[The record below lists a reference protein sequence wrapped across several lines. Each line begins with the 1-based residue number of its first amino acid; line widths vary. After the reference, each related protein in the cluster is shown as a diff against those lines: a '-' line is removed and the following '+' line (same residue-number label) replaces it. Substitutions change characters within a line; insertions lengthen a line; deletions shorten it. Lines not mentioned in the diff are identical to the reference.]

1 MPKDTSYFETA
12 GTRPVWDPD
21 FSSSETARYND
32 YDQDNVKVI
41 NEDLNDDMELLS
53 EMDKNPDSFVNDN
66 QKLTYEEAYR
76 NYRQN
81 PNVSNLNKVIHS
93 LGDTINYSLASNNA
107 SGDPLLEAK
116 AKLIT
121 AKAVKEFD
129 PGYKVS
135 LPTYV
140 SSQLRKMTRLA
151 RDLRNPIKIPER
163 YIYELQNLQQAEKDF
178 IEEHGREPD
187 LTELSDETGMSIKKI
202 LDIRKKSLKQVSEQQ
217 GFTNVNNEDD
227 SASSIDETAA
237 VGPDFLEEAQTYVYY
252 GLDHR
257 QKKVFEH
264 LTGFGGAKVLSPA
277 QISQKYKVSLPTI
290 SRMAK
295 RFAKEISENYD
306 ALESVYAK

>member
-163 YIYELQNLQQAEKDF
+163 YIYESQNLQQAEKNF
-178 IEEHGREPD
+178 IEEHGRDPD
-187 LTELSDETGMSIKKI
+187 LTELSDEAGMSIKKI

-227 SASSIDETAA
+227 TASSIDETAA
-237 VGPDFLEEAQTYVYY
+237 TGPDFLEEAQTYVYY

-306 ALESVYAK
+306 ALESVYAS

>member
-12 GTRPVWDPD
+12 GTRPLWDPH

-76 NYRQN
+76 NYQQN

-163 YIYELQNLQQAEKDF
+163 YIYESQNLQQAEKNF
-178 IEEHGREPD
+178 IEEHGRDPD
-187 LTELSDETGMSIKKI
+187 LTELSDEAGMSIKKI

-227 SASSIDETAA
+227 TASSIDETAA
-237 VGPDFLEEAQTYVYY
+237 AGPDFLEEAKTYVYY

-306 ALESVYAK
+306 ALESVYAQ

>member
-163 YIYELQNLQQAEKDF
+163 YIYESQNLQQAEKNF
-178 IEEHGREPD
+178 IEEHGRDPD
-187 LTELSDETGMSIKKI
+187 LTELSDEAGMSIKKI

-227 SASSIDETAA
+227 AASSIDETAA
-237 VGPDFLEEAQTYVYY
+237 AGPDFLEEAQTYVYY

-295 RFAKEISENYD
+295 RFAKEIGENYD
-306 ALESVYAK
+306 ALESVYAS